1 MDAKRRMIEPEHG
14 FLSLRRQ
21 CSLLGLHRSTYYYQP
36 SGESD
41 ENQSLMLEIDKIY
54 TRSPFFGSRKIAKE
68 LNRTEKWRDVDRKRV
83 SRLMRLMGI
92 EAIYPKPRL
101 SKSDD
106 AHKKYPYLLRG
117 LAITRPNQVWS
128 TDITYIPT
136 AKGFV
141 YLTAIIDWYSRYVL
155 SWELSNSLEA
165 SFCVKALKRALSLY
179 GRPEIFNTDQG
190 SQFTSEDF
198 TGLLEGQGIR
208 ISMDGKGRCLD
219 NIFIERLWRSVKY
232 EEVYLKEYSTLPDA
246 RTGLELY
253 FSFYNESRLHQALGY
268 KTPMEVY
275 FAVNGDSGMAQK
287 TGAVFLNS
295 AV

>member
-1 MDAKRRMIEPEHG
+1 MDAKRGMVEPEHG

-198 TGLLEGQGIR
+198 TGLLEVQGIR

-246 RTGLELY
+246 RIGLELY

-268 KTPMEVY
+268 ETPMEVY

-287 TGAVFLNS
+287 TGAIFLNL